1 MKDEKYIMPNQMP
14 GDGINLNQTPIPKE
28 EKYLNQAPIP
38 KEEKYLNPETDLMK
52 DIPEGCYINEF
63 GEIVR
68 EGKRR

>member
-14 GDGINLNQTPIPKE
+14 GDGINLNQA
-28 EKYLNQAPIP
+28 QIP

>member
-1 MKDEKYIMPNQMP
+1 MKDGKYIEPTPTPKDGNYLNPTPLPNEEIYLDQ
-14 GDGINLNQTPIPKE
+14 ISITKE
-28 EKYLNQAPIP
+28 EKYLD
-38 KEEKYLNPETDLMK
+38 PETDLMK

>member
-1 MKDEKYIMPNQMP
+1 MKDGKQIIPNTMP
-14 GDGINLNQTPIPKE
+14 GDDINLNPYPIPDE
-28 EKYLNQAPIP
+28 EKYLNPTPIP

-68 EGKRR
+68 EGKTR